1 MKRFRFLATLMLCIS
16 STFGTEVVLNNQQP
30 KAHALIQPGGPVIGL
45 SPTCTN
51 SSLQGA
57 FEIQGGGYLN
67 KTQPYALN
75 ALDTF
80 DSFGKVTG
88 TVLVKSVAGTIT
100 TNIAT
105 KGTYHVKTDCS
116 FTASFIRADGT
127 SANYSGVVL
136 DNGSKFGLTQTDPG
150 AIVNLKGE
158 RNLVKP

>member
-100 TNIAT
+100 INIAT

>member
-1 MKRFRFLATLMLCIS
+1 MLCIS
-16 STFGTEVVLNNQQP
+16 SAFGTEVILNSQQP
-30 KAHALIQPGGPVIGL
+30 KAHAQGVPVIGL
-45 SPTCTN
+45 NTTCTN

-75 ALDTF
+75 ALDNF

-88 TVLVKSVAGTIT
+88 TVLVKSVAGTVT

-158 RNLVKP
+158 RNLVYLNSVNN